1 MIMTTVYAASTTP
14 FQNPERYQAHYATL
28 PSFRKEKIDALRFP
42 EDKRRSLC
50 AWLLLTR
57 ALGEYGIS
65 PDEIQIVYGEHGKP
79 FLSGKQPLFF
89 NLSHSGQ
96 RVLCAVSHQEVG
108 CDVEQ
113 ARPVNLKL
121 AKRFFSP
128 YEYETLSSLPQE
140 ERQAAFLRLWTCKE
154 SFVKAVGTG
163 LSLPLQD
170 FSIDSAGTK
179 VGIQQSFFP
188 NRSFFFRTF
197 DPQDGYYYSCCAGMP
212 DISELTTL
220 DLTVPFSR

>member
-1 MIMTTVYAASTTP
+1 MTKLYAANTAP
-14 FQNPERYQAHYATL
+14 FQNPELYQAHYATV

-50 AWLLLTR
+50 AWLLLVR
-57 ALGEYGIS
+57 ALREQGIS
-65 PDEIQIVYGEHGKP
+65 PEDIQIAYGAHGKP
-79 FLSGKQPLFF
+79 ALLGNHQLFF

-128 YEYETLSSLPQE
+128 AEYETLSSLPQE
-140 ERQAAFLRLWTCKE
+140 EQQAAFLRLWTCKE

-170 FSIDSAGTK
+170 FSILGNGAK
-179 VGIQQSFFP
+179 VGVQQWFFP
-188 NRSFFFRTF
+188 DRRFFFRTF
-197 DPQDGYYYSCCAGMP
+197 DPQDGYYYACCAETP

-220 DLTVPFSR
+220 DLTVPLSR